1 MPDGRRLSP
10 AGVVGVP
17 KAHGRRKPSGDSRDA
32 RPDAGRAARAG
43 TRPPGGAGPD
53 AAGPLSGLHPLRR
66 RASSPRDHSRARDL
80 APVPLA
86 GRAVHG
92 NRSNR
97 HRRHPGDRRPAPRAR
112 HRHPHHRPQRAGDSG
127 HHRPRV
133 HPLRRQDPGGGH
145 RHRDRSQPRRPGN
158 LPGRAVRALGE
169 AKTPMAM
176 EARLSLR
183 QSQRVVMTPLLQQ
196 AIQLLQLSTLELQ
209 DVVQKELLENPLLEE
224 VTPDTP
230 ETTDAPVTPDSPPAP
245 TVEQV
250 TEAPPTTE
258 RQTDDLPFDFNAVMS
273 ADDDHEERSLVSQE
287 DREDLPFENVVRTHL
302 SLADHLEEQLRY
314 ASEDAAV
321 RRIGGQIIGNLDEDG
336 YLRAELEEIA
346 QRCGATAEEVAR
358 VLELVQGFDPP
369 GVAARSIQ
377 ECLLLQL
384 KRDPLPDPVSVEII
398 ETYFD
403 DLSRRRY
410 QDIARAMKLPV
421 DRIMESVEEIMGLEP
436 MPGRRFGGNHS
447 RYIVPDVFV
456 YKLGNDYTIVLNEDG
471 IPRLR
476 VNSLYRSLLRGAGSG
491 DEAKQYV
498 EQKLRSALW
507 LIKSVD
513 QRQRT
518 LRKVTQ
524 SIVKFQREF
533 LDRGLP
539 HLRPLSLRDVGED
552 IGMHESTIS
561 RVTTNKYVET
571 PQGLFELKF
580 FFHSGIASGDGEMV
594 SSVSVKKMIQD
605 ILAAED
611 QAKPQSDQEVAQAL
625 QKRGLTIA
633 RRTVAKYREELG
645 ILPSHQRR
653 LAPRRR

>member
-1 MPDGRRLSP
+1 
-10 AGVVGVP
+10 
-17 KAHGRRKPSGDSRDA
+17 
-32 RPDAGRAARAG
+32 
-43 TRPPGGAGPD
+43 
-53 AAGPLSGLHPLRR
+53 
-66 RASSPRDHSRARDL
+66 
-80 APVPLA
+80 
-86 GRAVHG
+86 
-92 NRSNR
+92 
-97 HRRHPGDRRPAPRAR
+97 
-112 HRHPHHRPQRAGDSG
+112 
-127 HHRPRV
+127 
-133 HPLRRQDPGGGH
+133 
-145 RHRDRSQPRRPGN
+145 
-158 LPGRAVRALGE
+158 
-169 AKTPMAM
+169 MAM

-245 TVEQV
+245 TVEQIT

-258 RQTDDLPFDFNAVMS
+258 RQTDELPFDFNAVMS

-287 DREDLPFENVVRTHL
+287 DREDLPFENVVRTHV

-398 ETYFD
+398 EAYFD

-421 DRIMESVEEIMGLEP
+421 DRIMESVEEIMRLEP
-436 MPGRRFGGNHS
+436 KPGRRFGGNDS

-605 ILAAED
+605 LLAAED
-611 QAKPQSDQEVAQAL
+611 PAKPQSDQEVAQAL

-653 LAPRRR
+653 LAPRKR